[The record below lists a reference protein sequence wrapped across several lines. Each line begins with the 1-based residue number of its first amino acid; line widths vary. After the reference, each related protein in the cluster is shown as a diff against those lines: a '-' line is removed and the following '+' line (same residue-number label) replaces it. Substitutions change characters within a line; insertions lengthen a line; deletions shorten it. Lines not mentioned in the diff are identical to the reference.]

1 MNSAWQLWNSYA
13 FTRAPPRTWSRINE
27 HTVLLRF
34 LGIILRVLRIEV
46 SVYNAYIINQSDHLY
61 LTLLKNWQ
69 KTVSLI
75 VCNRLKYQWDQWD
88 RTLHPTS
95 SNDENRIFRNQG
107 NFLTVNLT
115 STEDPGGT
123 FRNQRN
129 FLTVSKS
136 CLTIFRQLSDNES
149 KSKIALHGLD
159 PTSLKV
165 GTNENG
171 SACGRWLSIGI

>member
-1 MNSAWQLWNSYA
+1 
-13 FTRAPPRTWSRINE
+13 
-27 HTVLLRF
+27 LLRF
-34 LGIILRVLRIEV
+34 LGIILRVLRLEV

-61 LTLLKNWQ
+61 STLLKKLKENS
-69 KTVSLI
+69 VSLI
-75 VCNRLKYQWDQWD
+75 ICNRLKYQWD

-95 SNDENRIFRNQG
+95 SNDDDGIFRNQR

-136 CLTIFRQLSDNES
+136 CLTIFCQLSDNES
-149 KSKIALHGLD
+149 KSKIALHGLV